1 MERTFENKI
10 KRINYNVYKAIVTY
24 SYKGKLSDIYRDA
37 PQEIL
42 PGPQAEIRCCIY
54 KERAILSER
63 FKLAMCDESDRKTV
77 KIIDIACDECPSS
90 GIEIGSSCRSCIT
103 HRCKHVCPKNAISII
118 NKKAVVDHDLCV
130 ECGECV
136 GACPFN
142 AIKLNRRPC
151 IVSCEANAISLGKN
165 QKAAID
171 YSKCVECGK
180 CIVKCPFGAIS
191 NVSLLLKTIDL
202 LKNKQGKVYAIYAPS
217 LAGQFSYAVTSQLV
231 AGMKKIGFD
240 EVINVAVGA
249 EEVLRGEVKEADEA
263 GVLLS
268 SCCPAFV
275 KYVKK
280 NLPFAEGMLS
290 KQSSPMI
297 TLARRIKAEDKN
309 AKIVFIS
316 PCTAKINE
324 IKDSGCVDSMLSFE
338 ELQAYFDALEVD
350 VSALPKNEKDNSS
363 YYGRIFARSGG
374 LAEGVK
380 TFSKKGLRVCVMQGL
395 KNCKYELLK
404 LKAGKATAEFFEGMG
419 CDGGCVNGALCNW
432 RDNRSK
438 SFNCDYS
445 VKGRKNDFQG
455 E

>member
-165 QKAAID
+165 KKAAID

-268 SCCPAFV
+268 SCCPAF
-275 KYVKK
+275 
-280 NLPFAEGMLS
+280 A
-290 KQSSPMI
+290 
-297 TLARRIKAEDKN
+297 
-309 AKIVFIS
+309 
-316 PCTAKINE
+316 
-324 IKDSGCVDSMLSFE
+324 
-338 ELQAYFDALEVD
+338 
-350 VSALPKNEKDNSS
+350 
-363 YYGRIFARSGG
+363 
-374 LAEGVK
+374 
-380 TFSKKGLRVCVMQGL
+380 
-395 KNCKYELLK
+395 
-404 LKAGKATAEFFEGMG
+404 
-419 CDGGCVNGALCNW
+419 
-432 RDNRSK
+432 
-438 SFNCDYS
+438 
-445 VKGRKNDFQG
+445 
-455 E
+455 

>member
-151 IVSCEANAISLGKN
+151 IVSCEANAISLGKT
-165 QKAAID
+165 KKPLSI
-171 YSKCVECGK
+171 
-180 CIVKCPFGAIS
+180 
-191 NVSLLLKTIDL
+191 T
-202 LKNKQGKVYAIYAPS
+202 PS
-217 LAGQFSYAVTSQLV
+217 AWSV
-231 AGMKKIGFD
+231 A
-240 EVINVAVGA
+240 
-249 EEVLRGEVKEADEA
+249 
-263 GVLLS
+263 
-268 SCCPAFV
+268 
-275 KYVKK
+275 
-280 NLPFAEGMLS
+280 
-290 KQSSPMI
+290 
-297 TLARRIKAEDKN
+297 
-309 AKIVFIS
+309 
-316 PCTAKINE
+316 
-324 IKDSGCVDSMLSFE
+324 
-338 ELQAYFDALEVD
+338 
-350 VSALPKNEKDNSS
+350 SA
-363 YYGRIFARSGG
+363 
-374 LAEGVK
+374 
-380 TFSKKGLRVCVMQGL
+380 
-395 KNCKYELLK
+395 
-404 LKAGKATAEFFEGMG
+404 
-419 CDGGCVNGALCNW
+419 
-432 RDNRSK
+432 
-438 SFNCDYS
+438 
-445 VKGRKNDFQG
+445 
-455 E
+455 